1 VKSKGE
7 WRGISALA
15 GIVLVLAGCMT
26 AEQHQAA
33 VANADKNKLTVG
45 TVQREIRIGMSG
57 EDVIMALGSPNIVTT
72 DERRQESWVYDR
84 FATESVYSTSSGG
97 VNALILGGG
106 LVGSAGLLGGAAG
119 AGMSSS
125 AGARSTTQRNLTI
138 VIKFD
143 ASKRVRDFAY
153 RQSSF

>member
-1 VKSKGE
+1 
-7 WRGISALA
+7 
-15 GIVLVLAGCMT
+15 MT
-26 AEQHQAA
+26 AQEHQAA

-45 TVQREIRIGMSG
+45 TVQREIRVGMSG
-57 EDVIMALGSPNIVTT
+57 QDVIMALGSPNIVTT
-72 DERRQESWVYDR
+72 DEHRQESWVYDR
-84 FATESVYSTSSGG
+84 FATETVYSTSSGG

-106 LVGSAGLLGGAAG
+106 LVGSAAALGGGAG